1 VGCES
6 NISTGSFIHILIVLG
21 MQDKIPLKVKHDQ
34 LMAWIDLPFDE
45 RPQLMMGA
53 FRSVV
58 EMVFF

>member
-1 VGCES
+1 
-6 NISTGSFIHILIVLG
+6 

-58 EMVFF
+58 EMGFFLTSWIQSVRAIP